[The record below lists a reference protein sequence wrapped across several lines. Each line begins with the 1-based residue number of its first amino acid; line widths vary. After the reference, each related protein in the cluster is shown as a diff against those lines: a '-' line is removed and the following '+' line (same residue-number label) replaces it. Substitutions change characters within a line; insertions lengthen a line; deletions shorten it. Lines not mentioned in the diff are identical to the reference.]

1 MKVQIKQKGKK
12 KSYNVIDKW
21 SDVTLEKWAKL
32 IAIKGYSKVK
42 EAKETILALSDIP
55 EKVLNKLEVYHIAA
69 ILQGLS
75 SMQKE
80 ETTCL
85 RETIE
90 IEGVEYG
97 FHPDLEQMT
106 LGEFVDL
113 ETYIQDI
120 QNNMPEIMA
129 ILFRPVT
136 DKSVNYYNIEAY
148 DGKIKKRAEI
158 MKNIPAEKVQDA
170 LVFFYNFGSIL
181 LTILLSSL
189 TQDIAAT
196 KKQ

>member
-12 KSYNVIDKW
+12 KSFNVIDKW

-32 IAIKGYSKVK
+32 IAIKGFSKIK

-90 IEGVEYG
+90 IEGVDGHLTYSVFSESEQEAHDTVS
-97 FHPDLEQMT
+97 FFLHSNPFIISKLEKK
-106 LGEFVDL
+106 
-113 ETYIQDI
+113 II
-120 QNNMPEIMA
+120 EI
-129 ILFRPVT
+129 
-136 DKSVNYYNIEAY
+136 
-148 DGKIKKRAEI
+148 
-158 MKNIPAEKVQDA
+158 
-170 LVFFYNFGSIL
+170 
-181 LTILLSSL
+181 
-189 TQDIAAT
+189 
-196 KKQ
+196 

>member
-1 MKVQIKQKGKK
+1 MKVQVKEKGKK

-21 SDVTLEKWAKL
+21 SDVTLENWSKL
-32 IAIKGYSKVK
+32 IAIKGYSKIK
-42 EAKETILALSDIP
+42 EAKKTILALSDIP
-55 EKVLNKLEVYHIAA
+55 EIVLNKLEIYQIAA
-69 ILQGLS
+69 ILQNLS

-80 ETTCL
+80 EKSSL

-90 IEGVEYG
+90 IEGIEYG

-113 ETYIQDI
+113 ETYIEDI
-120 QNNMPEIMA
+120 QNNMPQIMA
-129 ILFRPVT
+129 ILYRPVT

-181 LTILLSSL
+181 LTILLSCL

>member
-1 MKVQIKQKGKK
+1 MKVQVKQKGKK
-12 KSYNVIDKW
+12 KSYNVISNW
-21 SDVTLEKWAKL
+21 SDVTLENWAKL
-32 IAIKGYSKVK
+32 VTIQGYSKIK

-75 SMQKE
+75 SMQKNE
-80 ETTCL
+80 ETCL
-85 RETIE
+85 REIIE

-120 QNNMPEIMA
+120 QNSMPQIMA
-129 ILFRPVT
+129 ILFRPVVEKK
-136 DKSVNYYNIEAY
+136 DNYYNIEAY
-148 DGKIKKRAEI
+148 DGNIKKRAEI
-158 MKNIPAEKVQDA
+158 MKKIPAEKVQDS

-181 LTILLSSL
+181 LTILLSCL
-189 TQDIAAT
+189 TQDTKAT
-196 KKQ
+196 NKQ

>member
-32 IAIKGYSKVK
+32 IAIKGFSKVK

>member
-32 IAIKGYSKVK
+32 IAIKGFSKIK

-113 ETYIQDI
+113 ESYIEDI

-136 DKSVNYYNIEAY
+136 DKSVNYYNLEAF
-148 DGKIKKRAEI
+148 DGKIKKLAEI

-189 TQDIAAT
+189 TQDTAAT

>member
-12 KSYNVIDKW
+12 KSFNVIDKW

-32 IAIKGYSKVK
+32 IAIKGFSKIK

-113 ETYIQDI
+113 ETYIEDI

-148 DGKIKKRAEI
+148 DGKIKTRAEI

-170 LVFFYNFGSIL
+170 LGFFYNFGSIL

-189 TQDIAAT
+189 TQDTAAT

>member
-12 KSYNVIDKW
+12 KSFNVIDKW

-32 IAIKGYSKVK
+32 IAIKGFSKIK

-113 ETYIQDI
+113 ESYIEDI

-170 LVFFYNFGSIL
+170 MVFFYNFGSIL

-189 TQDIAAT
+189 TQDTAAT

>member
-32 IAIKGYSKVK
+32 IAIKGYSKIK

>member
-12 KSYNVIDKW
+12 KSFNVIDKW

-32 IAIKGYSKVK
+32 IAIKGFSKIK

-113 ETYIQDI
+113 ESYIEDI

-189 TQDIAAT
+189 TQDTAAT

>member
-12 KSYNVIDKW
+12 KSFNVIDKW

-32 IAIKGYSKVK
+32 IAIKGFSKIK

-113 ETYIQDI
+113 ETYIEDI
-120 QNNMPEIMA
+120 KNNMPEIMA

-189 TQDIAAT
+189 TQDTAAT

>member
-1 MKVQIKQKGKK
+1 MKVQVKQKGKK

-32 IAIKGYSKVK
+32 IAIKGYGKIK

-69 ILQGLS
+69 ILQQLS
-75 SMQKE
+75 SMQKNE
-80 ETTCL
+80 ETCL
-85 RETIE
+85 REIIE

-106 LGEFVDL
+106 LGEFIDL

-120 QNNMPEIMA
+120 ENNMPEIMA
-129 ILFRPVT
+129 ILFRPVV

-148 DGKIKKRAEI
+148 DGNIKKRAEI
-158 MKNIPAEKVQDA
+158 MKNIPAEKVQDS
-170 LVFFYNFGSIL
+170 LVFFYSFGSIL
-181 LTILLSSL
+181 LTILLSCL

-196 KKQ
+196 IKQ